1 MAYPDVWWASGWGG
15 EVVHACNDASEI
27 LSIEKFPLGQLDES
41 RDLRRKIWESKTGKS
56 GRAPIV
62 HQSLTVARSAVQFL
76 VQKM

>member
-1 MAYPDVWWASGWGG
+1 MWLTLMYGG
-15 EVVHACNDASEI
+15 QVGGMVRWCACNDASEI